1 MHWWPRP
8 IWASLAAR
16 SWEDNGEDMAAGT
29 FPKLLIEQAKKYGTT
44 KIALREKDLGI
55 WQSVTWAQYLEQ
67 VKYFS
72 LGLISLGF
80 TPGDKIAII
89 GDNKPEWLIAEL
101 AAQSARGYGVG
112 IYQDSILKEVAYILN
127 HSETKFVIAENQEQ
141 VDKILDIQDELPGI
155 RKVIYYDPKGMS
167 RYRSDLLAHFS
178 DVMTLG
184 REHEKSHPGLFED
197 NVAATRPEDIA
208 WICTTSGTTGFPKL
222 AMLTHLNL
230 ISMATNLG
238 RVDPKFDSDE
248 FVSFLPLPWV
258 GEQMMALASALL
270 FGLTVNFPES
280 VESAQM
286 DLREIGPHILFSPPR
301 VWENLCSN
309 VQVKVMDASFFKRAM
324 FNAAVPIGRRWSE
337 YAFEKK
343 TPPLHFRLL
352 YALAYLAV
360 FKPLKDRLGFTNL
373 RSATTGGA
381 ALGPDTFKFFHA
393 LGISLKQIY
402 GQTEIS
408 GISCIHKN
416 GTINPDT
423 MGEPIPGTQVRIS
436 ETGEILSKSP
446 AVFAGY
452 YKQPEE
458 TAATVIDGWLHS
470 GDAGYLTPEGH
481 IVVID
486 RIKDVMSLKDG
497 VKFSPQFIEN
507 KLKFSPY
514 IKEAVTVGHNRDCI
528 VAMVC
533 IDFGI
538 VGNWAERQKIN
549 YTTYTDLAAKP
560 EVIELIQQEVFKV
573 NRSLPENAR
582 VRRFVLLY
590 KELDP
595 DDDELTRTR
604 KVRRNFVEQK
614 YSQIIEGMY
623 EGRDAIAIEATI
635 TFQDGKTSAIKT
647 VIAVRNV

>member
-1 MHWWPRP
+1 MS
-8 IWASLAAR
+8 A
-16 SWEDNGEDMAAGT
+16 DT
-29 FPKLLIEQAKKYGTT
+29 FPKLLLEQARKYGTR

-55 WQSVTWAQYLEQ
+55 WQSITWAEYLEK

-72 LGLISLGF
+72 LGMISLGF
-80 TPGDKIAII
+80 GPGDKISVI
-89 GDNKPEWLIAEL
+89 GDNKPEWIIAEL
-101 AAQSARGYGVG
+101 AAQAAGGFGTG
-112 IYQDSILKEVAYILN
+112 IYQDSILKEVAYIIN
-127 HSETKFVIAENQEQ
+127 HSETKFVIAEDQEQ
-141 VDKILDIQDELPGI
+141 VDKILDMQEELPNVK
-155 RKVIYYDPKGMS
+155 KVIYYDPKGMS
-167 RYRSDLLAHFS
+167 KYDSDLLAHFP
-178 DVMTLG
+178 DVVEMG
-184 REHEKSHPGLFED
+184 RRYEKDHPGLFER
-197 NVAATRPEDIA
+197 NVENTKADDVA

-222 AMLTHLNL
+222 AMLTHRNL

-238 RVDPKFDSDE
+238 KFDPKYDTDE

-258 GEQMMALASALL
+258 GEQMMAVASGLL

-280 VESAQM
+280 IESAQA
-286 DLREIGPHILFSPPR
+286 DLREIGPHIMFSPPR
-301 VWENLCSN
+301 VWENMCSS
-309 VQVKVMDASFFKRAM
+309 VQVKVMDASYLKRLV
-324 FNAAVPIGRRWSE
+324 FNTCVPIGRRWSE
-337 YAFEKK
+337 YKFEKK
-343 TPPLHFRLL
+343 DPPLYFRVL
-352 YALAYLAV
+352 YYLSYLAV
-360 FKPLKDRLGFTNL
+360 FKALKDRLGFSNI

-408 GISCIHKN
+408 GISCVHKN
-416 GTINPDT
+416 DDINPDT
-423 MGEPIPGTQVRIS
+423 MGQPIPETEVKIS

-458 TAATVIDGWLHS
+458 TAKTVIDGWLQS

-486 RIKDVMSLKDG
+486 RIKDVMSLIDG

-514 IKEAVTVGHNRDCI
+514 IKEAVTIGHDRAFIVGMI
-528 VAMVC
+528 C

-538 VGNWAERQKIN
+538 VGNWAEKNKIN
-549 YTTYTDLAAKP
+549 YTTYTDLSSKP
-560 EVIELIQQEVFKV
+560 EVVDLIQREVEKV
-573 NRSLPENAR
+573 NKGLPENAK
-582 VRRFVLLY
+582 VKRFVLLY

-604 KVRRNFVEQK
+604 KVRRHFVEEK
-614 YSQIIEGMY
+614 YKEIIEGMY
-623 EGRDAIAIEATI
+623 KGDDSIKIEAI
-635 TFQDGKTSAIKT
+635 IKFQDGKTSTIRT
-647 VIAVRNV
+647 VMAVKNV